1 MCGIAGYLN
10 FDGSPAFD
18 DVLRRMA
25 ARIAHRGPD
34 GCGTLVCGPA
44 GIAHR
49 RLSIIDIEGG
59 AQPMG
64 NEDGSVQVVFNGEIY
79 NHAELRAELS
89 GHRFAT
95 RCDTEVIVHAYEE
108 WGADCV
114 ARFRG
119 MFAFAILDLRDRSLF
134 LARDRVGIKPLVYFR
149 DGRRFAFASELGAIG
164 ALDDPPREILPEAVG
179 MFFRHAC
186 IPAPHT
192 IFRHVFKLPPA
203 HSLRVPFDGGETSPR
218 RYWRPGFEPE
228 ENVREEEWI
237 ERLSAALTES
247 VRSHLMSDVPFGAF
261 LSGGVDSSAV
271 VALMAREM
279 SSPVKTFSI
288 GFESQDFSELP
299 FARQVAEKFGTDHR
313 EEIVRPD
320 ALAVLPEIVSRHGE
334 PFGDSSAIP
343 THYVAKLAGGQVKMA
358 LSGDGG
364 DEVFAG
370 YPWYAGVVGAFGGAS
385 GFLRQHIGFAIG
397 DKADP
402 IVTWQEAQAVF
413 DRSALAALL
422 GPEFLPPPPT
432 TRRLPAD
439 LCSRLQACDISGYLP
454 NDILAKVDIATM
466 SFGLEARVPLLD
478 HHIIELCG
486 RIPSRFK
493 LRKTQGGFD
502 QKHLLKRVFE
512 PLLGKEFLNRKKQGF
527 SVPLRDWFA
536 PGSRDGIADRIR
548 SSRIGDFCR
557 TPEIDRLLSSPGNVS
572 TKLWLL
578 LVFSE
583 WLDQFPLAPTTI
595 SNTVKP

>member
-10 FDGSPAFD
+10 FDGSPACD

-34 GCGTLVCGPA
+34 GCGTFVSGPA

-49 RLSIIDIEGG
+49 RLSIIDVVGG

-64 NEDGSVQVVFNGEIY
+64 NEDGSVQIVFNGEIY

-108 WGADCV
+108 WGEDCV
-114 ARFRG
+114 TRLRG
-119 MFAFAILDLRDRSLF
+119 MFAFAILDRRGRSIF
-134 LARDRVGIKPLVYFR
+134 LARDRIGIKPLVYFF
-149 DGRRFAFASELGAIG
+149 DSRRLAFASELGAIS
-164 ALDDPPREILPEAVG
+164 ALDNPPREILPEAVG
-179 MFFRHAC
+179 MFFQHAC
-186 IPAPHT
+186 IPAPQT

-203 HSLRVPFDGGETSPR
+203 HSLRIPFDGPPGEPR
-218 RYWRPGFEPE
+218 RYWRPQFDPDES
-228 ENVREEEWI
+228 VREDEWI
-237 ERLSAALTES
+237 ARLSDALTES
-247 VRSHLMSDVPFGAF
+247 VRVHLMSDVPFGAF

-279 SSPVKTFSI
+279 SSPVKTFTI
-288 GFESQDFSELP
+288 GFESRDFSELP
-299 FARQVAEKFGTDHR
+299 FARQVAEKFGTDHH

-343 THYVAKLAGGQVKMA
+343 THYVAKLAGSHVKMA

-370 YPWYAGVVGAFGGAS
+370 YPWYAGVVGAFGGPS
-385 GFLRQHIGFAIG
+385 GFLRRHMGLAIG

-402 IVTWQEAQAVF
+402 ILTWQDAQAVF
-413 DRSALAALL
+413 DRSARAALL
-422 GPEFLPPPPT
+422 DPDFLPPPPAS
-432 TRRLPAD
+432 RRLPAD
-439 LCSRLQACDISGYLP
+439 LCSRLQACDLTGYLP

-478 HHIIELCG
+478 HRIIELCG

-493 LRKTQGGFD
+493 LRKIPGGFD
-502 QKHLLKRVFE
+502 QKYLLKRVFE
-512 PLLGKEFLNRKKQGF
+512 PLLGKDFLNRKKQGF

-536 PGSRDGIADRIR
+536 PGSRDAIADRIR
-548 SSRIGDFCR
+548 GSRIGEFCR
-557 TPEIDRLLSSPGNVS
+557 RQEIDRLLTAPGNVS

-583 WLDQFPLAPTTI
+583 WLDQSSAA
-595 SNTVKP
+595 

>member
-1 MCGIAGYLN
+1 MCGIAGCLH
-10 FDGSPAFD
+10 FDGAPVAGDS
-18 DVLRRMA
+18 LRRMGE
-25 ARIAHRGPD
+25 RIAHRGPD
-34 GCGTLVCGPA
+34 GCGTLVRGPA

-49 RLSIIDIEGG
+49 RLSIIDVDGG

-64 NEDGSVQVVFNGEIY
+64 NEDGSVWVVFNGEIY
-79 NHAELRAELS
+79 NHAELRKELG

-95 RCDTEVIVHAYEE
+95 RCDTEVIVHAYEQ
-108 WGADCV
+108 WGAECV
-114 ARFRG
+114 GRFRV

-134 LARDRVGIKPLVYFR
+134 LARDRIGIKPLVYFQEA
-149 DGRRFAFASELGAIG
+149 GRLAFASELGAFA
-164 ALDDPPREILPEAVG
+164 ALDHPPREILPEAVG
-179 MFFRHAC
+179 LYFRHAF

-192 IFRHVFKLPPA
+192 IFRNVFKLPPA
-203 HSLRVPFDGGETSPR
+203 HTLRVSFDGGAIRPE
-218 RYWRPGFEPE
+218 RYWQARFEPE

-237 ERLSAALTES
+237 ERLSGALTES
-247 VRSHLMSDVPFGAF
+247 VRAHLMSDVAFGAF

-288 GFESQDFSELP
+288 GFENRNFSELP
-299 FARQVAEKFGTDHR
+299 FARQVAEKFGTDHH

-320 ALAVLPEIVSRHGE
+320 ALAILPEIVRHHGE
-334 PFGDSSAIP
+334 PFGDSSAVP
-343 THYVAKLAGGQVKMA
+343 THYVAKLAAGQVKMA

-370 YPWYAGVVGAFGGAS
+370 YPWYAAIARAFGGPA
-385 GFLRQHIGFAIG
+385 GFLRQNLGFAIG
-397 DKADP
+397 GKADP
-402 IVTWQEAQAVF
+402 ILTWQEAQAAF
-413 DRSALAALL
+413 DSVSLAGLL
-422 GPEFLPPPPT
+422 HPDFLPPPPSS
-432 TRRLPAD
+432 RQLPAD
-439 LCSRLQACDISGYLP
+439 LCSRMQACDLEGYLP

-478 HHIIELCG
+478 HTIIELGG

-493 LRKTQGGFD
+493 LRKTPAGFD
-502 QKHLLKRVFE
+502 QKFLLKKVFE
-512 PLLGKEFLNRKKQGF
+512 PLLGREFLNRKKQGF

-536 PGSRDGIADRIR
+536 PGSRSGIAERIR
-548 SSRIGDFCR
+548 SSRIGEFCHM
-557 TPEIDRLLSSPGNVS
+557 PAIENLLAAPDDVS

-583 WLDQFPLAPTTI
+583 WLEQNPAA
-595 SNTVKP
+595 